1 MFTVIY
7 CTLINRFITLMIKFL
22 TERSSW
28 NVLRILYSFISF
40 LVLIGFESE
49 LNTFAVENAVA
60 IKNRKLISVNA
71 TDAVDVVTTYD
82 NTIFVTSAMTV

>member
-1 MFTVIY
+1 
-7 CTLINRFITLMIKFL
+7 MIKFL
-22 TERSSW
+22 TERSIW
-28 NVLRILYSFISF
+28 NVLRFLYSFISF

-49 LNTFAVENAVA
+49 LNTVAVENAVA
-60 IKNRKLISVNA
+60 ITNHKLISVNA